1 MRNWV
6 IGIVLI
12 LLIAVAGYWYLNQQ
26 SEPEVPPP
34 PPLPQAAVEKPQPA
48 QPEPQPPGR
57 EPAAVAPE
65 PEPDTE
71 PVMEEEPLPDLANS
85 DPLAKETLGV
95 MIGES
100 AANQYLADDNLISRV
115 IATIDALGSA
125 QVPAVIQAVRPPEY
139 DFEVT
144 PNEHPRTIVRNEE
157 GDAIPQ
163 YQLNPANYNRYT
175 AYVEMLEAVNSEQFA
190 ESYRRHYPL
199 FQEAWRQM
207 GYADGEFNDRLL
219 EIIDELLATPQVA
232 DPVDLIKPE
241 AFYLFSD
248 PELEALPAGQ
258 KILIRMGNANAER
271 VKSKL
276 SEIRE
281 ALQ

>member
-1 MRNWV
+1 
-6 IGIVLI
+6 
-12 LLIAVAGYWYLNQQ
+12 
-26 SEPEVPPP
+26 
-34 PPLPQAAVEKPQPA
+34 
-48 QPEPQPPGR
+48 
-57 EPAAVAPE
+57 
-65 PEPDTE
+65 
-71 PVMEEEPLPDLANS
+71 
-85 DPLAKETLGV
+85 
-95 MIGES
+95 
-100 AANQYLADDNLISRV
+100 
-115 IATIDALGSA
+115 
-125 QVPAVIQAVRPPEY
+125 
-139 DFEVT
+139 
-144 PNEHPRTIVRNEE
+144 
-157 GDAIPQ
+157 
-163 YQLNPANYNRYT
+163 
-175 AYVEMLEAVNSEQFA
+175 VNSEQFA